1 MEETLLNIE
10 VAYAQPAS
18 QQIVALNVP
27 TGTSVQQAITL
38 SGLLTQYL
46 DIDLARNNKVG
57 IFSLPCSLDQILQ
70 AGDRVEIYRALQQDP
85 KEARRNRASKR

>member
-1 MEETLLNIE
+1 MLINIE

-18 QQIVALNVP
+18 QQIVALDVP
-27 TGTSVQQAITL
+27 AGTSVQQAIAL
-38 SGLLTQYL
+38 SGLLTQYR
-46 DIDLARNNKVG
+46 DIDLTRSKVG
-57 IFSLPCSLDQILQ
+57 IFSLPCSLEQILQ

>member
-1 MEETLLNIE
+1 MLINIE

-18 QQIVALNVP
+18 QQIVALDVP
-27 TGTSVQQAITL
+27 AGTSVQQAIAL
-38 SGLLTQYL
+38 SGLLTRYR
-46 DIDLARNNKVG
+46 DIDLTRNKVG
-57 IFSLPCSLDQILQ
+57 IFSLPCSLEQILQ